1 MAKGYKEAIE
11 DRRSIY
17 GICDESPITAEEILE
32 IIDHST
38 KHVPSAFNC
47 QSQRVAV
54 LFGERHLEFWGIVME
69 TLRKRILADEFRP
82 TENRING
89 FAAGCGTLLFY
100 DDMSVTKGLME
111 RFSTYRDSI
120 PDWAEQANGMLQF
133 AIWTQLEAAGLGASL
148 QHYNPIIDNEVRN
161 AFTIPSDWRLVAQ
174 MPFGVPTVEPNV
186 KDFEPIERRVIV
198 IE

>member
-1 MAKGYKEAIE
+1 MPLDFKEATE
-11 DRRSIY
+11 WRRSIY
-17 GICDESPITAEEILE
+17 GICDESTITAEEIMDIVE
-32 IIDHST
+32 HST

-54 LFGERHLEFWGIVME
+54 LFGEKHLEFWAIVME
-69 TLRKRILADEFRP
+69 TLRNRILADEFRS

-100 DDMSVTKGLME
+100 DDSSVTKGLAE
-111 RFSTYRDSI
+111 RFQLYRDKI

-133 AIWTQLEAAGLGASL
+133 AIWAQLEAAGLGASL

-161 AFTIPSDWRLVAQ
+161 AFLIPSDWRLIAQ
-174 MPFGVPTVEPNV
+174 MPFGVPTEDPIDKN
-186 KDFEPIERRVIV
+186 FEPIERRVIV

>member
-1 MAKGYKEAIE
+1 MPLDFKEATE
-11 DRRSIY
+11 WRRSIY
-17 GICDESPITAEEILE
+17 GICDESTITAEEIMDIVE
-32 IIDHST
+32 HST

-54 LFGERHLEFWGIVME
+54 LFGEKHLEFWAIVME
-69 TLRKRILADEFRP
+69 TLRKRILADEFRS

-100 DDMSVTKGLME
+100 DDSSVTKGLAE
-111 RFSTYRDSI
+111 RFQLYRDKI

-133 AIWTQLEAAGLGASL
+133 AIWAQLEAAGLGASL

-161 AFTIPSDWRLVAQ
+161 AFLIPSDWRLIAQ
-174 MPFGVPTVEPNV
+174 MPFGVPTEDPIEKN
-186 KDFEPIERRVIV
+186 FEPIERRVIV

>member
-1 MAKGYKEAIE
+1 MPKGFKEAME
-11 DRRSIY
+11 GRRSIY

-38 KHVPSAFNC
+38 QHVPSAFNS

-54 LFGERHLEFWGIVME
+54 LFGERHQEFWGIVME
-69 TLRKRILADEFRP
+69 SLRKIVLAENFKA
-82 TENRING
+82 TEKKISG

-111 RFSTYRDSI
+111 RFTAYKENFPI
-120 PDWAEQANGMLQF
+120 WAEQANGMLQF
-133 AIWTQLEAAGLGASL
+133 AIWTQLEAEGLGASL
-148 QHYNPIIDNEVRN
+148 QHYNPLIDNEVRM
-161 AFTIPSDWRLVAQ
+161 AFTIPSDWRLIAQ
-174 MPFGVPTVEPNV
+174 MPFGVPTEEPIV
-186 KDFEPIERRVIV
+186 KQFVPIERRVIV

>member
-1 MAKGYKEAIE
+1 MPKGFKEAME
-11 DRRSIY
+11 ERRSIY
-17 GICDESPITAEEILE
+17 AICDESPVTAEEILD

-38 KHVPSAFNC
+38 KHVPSAFNS

-69 TLRKRILADEFRP
+69 TLRKRIMADEFRP

-100 DDMSVTKGLME
+100 DDTSVTKGLME
-111 RFSTYRDSI
+111 RFSPYRDSI
-120 PDWAEQANGMLQF
+120 PNWAEQANGMLQF
-133 AIWTQLEAAGLGASL
+133 AIWAQLEAAGLGASL

-161 AFTIPSDWRLVAQ
+161 AFTIPSDWRLIAQ

>member
-1 MAKGYKEAIE
+1 MPLDFKEATE
-11 DRRSIY
+11 WRRSIY
-17 GICDESPITAEEILE
+17 GICDESTITAEEIMD
-32 IIDHST
+32 IVDHST

-54 LFGERHLEFWGIVME
+54 LFGEKHLEFWGIVME
-69 TLRKRILADEFRP
+69 TLRNRILADEFRP

-100 DDMSVTKGLME
+100 DDTAVTKGLME
-111 RFSTYRDSI
+111 KFSPYRDSI
-120 PDWAEQANGMLQF
+120 PAWAEQANGMLQF
-133 AIWTQLEAAGLGASL
+133 AIWAQLEAAGLGASL

-161 AFTIPSDWRLVAQ
+161 AFLIPSDWRLIAQ
-174 MPFGVPTVEPNV
+174 MPFGVPTEDPIEKN
-186 KDFEPIERRVIV
+186 FEPIERRVIV

>member
-1 MAKGYKEAIE
+1 MPLDFKEATE
-11 DRRSIY
+11 WRRSIY
-17 GICDESPITAEEILE
+17 GICDESTITAEEIMDIVE
-32 IIDHST
+32 HST

-54 LFGERHLEFWGIVME
+54 LFGEKHLEFWAIVMG
-69 TLRKRILADEFRP
+69 TLRKRILADEFRS

-100 DDMSVTKGLME
+100 DDSSVTKGLAE
-111 RFSTYRDSI
+111 RFQLYRDKI

-133 AIWTQLEAAGLGASL
+133 AIWAQLEAAGLGASL

-161 AFTIPSDWRLVAQ
+161 AFLIPSDWRLIAQ
-174 MPFGVPTVEPNV
+174 MPFGVPTEDPIDKN
-186 KDFEPIERRVIV
+186 FEPIERRVIV

>member
-38 KHVPSAFNC
+38 KHVPSAFNS

-111 RFSTYRDSI
+111 KFSPYRDSI

-161 AFTIPSDWRLVAQ
+161 AFTIPSDWRLIAQ
-174 MPFGVPTVEPNV
+174 MPFGVPTEDPIEKN
-186 KDFEPIERRVIV
+186 FEPIERRVIV

>member
-1 MAKGYKEAIE
+1 MPLDFKEATE
-11 DRRSIY
+11 WRRSIY
-17 GICDESPITAEEILE
+17 GICDESTITAEEIMD
-32 IIDHST
+32 IVDHST

-54 LFGERHLEFWGIVME
+54 LIGEKHLEFWAIVME
-69 TLRKRILADEFRP
+69 TLRKRILADEFRS

-100 DDMSVTKGLME
+100 DDSSVTKGLAE
-111 RFSTYRDSI
+111 RFPLYRDKI

-133 AIWTQLEAAGLGASL
+133 AIWAQLEAAGLGASL
-148 QHYNPIIDNEVRN
+148 QHYNPIIDKEVRN
-161 AFTIPSDWRLVAQ
+161 AFLIPSDWRLIAQ
-174 MPFGVPTVEPNV
+174 MPFGVPTEDPIEKN
-186 KDFEPIERRVIV
+186 FEPIERRVIV

>member
-1 MAKGYKEAIE
+1 MPLDFKEATE
-11 DRRSIY
+11 WRRSIY
-17 GICDESPITAEEILE
+17 GICDESTITAEEIMDIVE
-32 IIDHST
+32 HST

-54 LFGERHLEFWGIVME
+54 LFGEKHLEFWAIVME
-69 TLRKRILADEFRP
+69 TLRKRILADEFRS

-100 DDMSVTKGLME
+100 DDSSVTKGLAE
-111 RFSTYRDSI
+111 RFQLYRDKI

-133 AIWTQLEAAGLGASL
+133 AIWAQLEAAGLGASL

-161 AFTIPSDWRLVAQ
+161 AFLIPSDWRLIAQ
-174 MPFGVPTVEPNV
+174 MPFGVPTEDPIDKN
-186 KDFEPIERRVIV
+186 FEPIERRVIV

>member
-1 MAKGYKEAIE
+1 MPKGFKEAME
-11 DRRSIY
+11 ERRSIY
-17 GICDESPITAEEILE
+17 AICDESPVTAEEILD

-69 TLRKRILADEFRP
+69 TLRKRIMADEFRP

-100 DDMSVTKGLME
+100 DDTSVTKGLME
-111 RFSTYRDSI
+111 RFSPYRDNI
-120 PDWAEQANGMLQF
+120 PNWAEQANGMLQF
-133 AIWTQLEAAGLGASL
+133 AIWAQLEAAGLGASL

-161 AFTIPSDWRLVAQ
+161 AFTIPSDWRLIAQ
-174 MPFGVPTVEPNV
+174 MPFGVPTEDPNV

>member
-111 RFSTYRDSI
+111 RFSPYRDSI

-161 AFTIPSDWRLVAQ
+161 AFTIPSDWRLIAQ

-198 IE
+198 IK